1 VRAAAA
7 PWRVARL
14 ARHGLEALATA
25 AKLVLAV
32 VFVLPLLWMF
42 LSSLRPVAEIFQ
54 YVFPLST
61 HTLVPVRVSVESYRH
76 LFADEPFARYLGN
89 SFVMATG
96 VTVLDLATSSLAA
109 YGFARLRFPARD
121 ALFFLVLATMI
132 IPFEALLVPLYLIVR
147 DLGWVNSYLGLIVP
161 MVPRAFSIFLLR
173 QFFLGLPVELE
184 DAAKIDG
191 CRFWRIY
198 WHIMLPLSRPV
209 LLSVALLTFQE
220 MWGSFTWPLVV
231 TNSTDL
237 RVVQVAIA
245 TFGQAGVTEWD
256 KVFAGL
262 SLAAV
267 VPIVLF
273 MAFQRY
279 YARGIATTGLRG

>member
-1 VRAAAA
+1 MRAAVA
-7 PWRVARL
+7 PRPVARA
-14 ARHGLEALATA
+14 ARRGFAALAGA

-32 VFVLPLLWMF
+32 VFVLPVLWMF
-42 LSSLRPVAEIFQ
+42 LSSLRPVTEIFQ
-54 YVFPLST
+54 YVYPLSL
-61 HTLVPVRVSVESYRH
+61 HTLVPVHISVASYRH

-89 SFVMATG
+89 SFFMAAT
-96 VTVLDLATSSLAA
+96 VTVLDLAASSLAA
-109 YGFARLRFPARD
+109 YGFARFRFPGRD

-147 DLGWVNSYLGLIVP
+147 DLGWVNSYLGLILP
-161 MVPRAFSIFLLR
+161 MVPRALSIFLLR

-184 DAAKIDG
+184 EAAKIDG
-191 CRFWRIY
+191 CQFWRIY
-198 WHIMLPLSRPV
+198 WHILLPLSRSI

-231 TNSTDL
+231 TNSPDL

-256 KVFAGL
+256 KVFAAL

-267 VPIVLF
+267 VPVGLF
-273 MAFQRY
+273 VVFQRY

>member
-7 PWRVARL
+7 PWPAARPARRALDAVAVAARL
-14 ARHGLEALATA
+14 LLAA
-25 AKLVLAV
+25 

-42 LSSLRPVAEIFQ
+42 LSSLRPVAEIFR
-54 YVFPLST
+54 YVFPLSI
-61 HTLVPVRVSVESYRH
+61 HTLVPVHVSLASYGH
-76 LFADEPFARYLGN
+76 LFADEPFARYLEN
-89 SFVMATG
+89 SFIMAAG

-109 YGFARLRFPARD
+109 YGFARFRFPGRD

-132 IPFEALLVPLYLIVR
+132 VPFEALLVPLYLIVR
-147 DLGWVNSYLGLIVP
+147 DLGWVNSYLGLILP

-184 DAAKIDG
+184 EAAKIDG
-191 CRFWRIY
+191 CQFWRIY
-198 WHIMLPLSRPV
+198 WHILLPLSRPI

-231 TNSTDL
+231 TNSADL

-273 MAFQRY
+273 VAFQRY